1 MTFSL
6 HIECWTLN
14 FMKCTIAE
22 SLAICVISACDLTQ
36 ITA

>member
-1 MTFSL
+1 
-6 HIECWTLN
+6 
-14 FMKCTIAE
+14 MKCTIAE